1 MRQLRD
7 TVWQRRGTSWVWD
20 EEARN
25 QICVASEVWSL
36 RQFLRASKS
45 PGNWPDD
52 LPSNGGKT
60 LVVAG
65 LDGSLDLLTPGDAE
79 SWLGDAIKP
88 AILSFQDDWGS
99 DGALIFWLPGGHNR
113 VRANTATDEV
123 GWLCHAPHGHQIDL
137 GRILWGQAN
146 EYPQEILL
154 RDGGRPAGLFHLRI
168 T

>member
-7 TVWQRRGTSWVWD
+7 TVWRVRGTSWVWD

-36 RQFLRASKS
+36 RQFLRAK
-45 PGNWPDD
+45 GNWPDD
-52 LPSNGGKT
+52 LPSNGGRT

-65 LDGSLDLLTPGDAE
+65 LDGSLDLLTPTDAE
-79 SWLGDAIKP
+79 AWLGDAIKP
-88 AILSFQDDWGS
+88 AILSFQDEWGS
-99 DGALIFWLPGGHNR
+99 DGALVFWLPGGHNR
-113 VRANTATDEV
+113 VRAHASTDEV

-154 RDGGRPAGLFHLRI
+154 RDGGRPAGLYHLRI
-168 T
+168 S

>member
-7 TVWQRRGTSWVWD
+7 PVWQVRGTSWVWD

-25 QICVASEVWSL
+25 QICKASEVWSL
-36 RQFLRASKS
+36 RQFLRAK
-45 PGNWPDD
+45 GNWPDG
-52 LPSNGGKT
+52 LPSNGGRT

-79 SWLGDAIKP
+79 VWLGEAIKP
-88 AILSFQDDWGS
+88 AILSFQDEWGS
-99 DGALIFWLPGGHNR
+99 DGSLVFWLPGGHSR
-113 VRANTATDEV
+113 FKANAATDEV
-123 GWLCHAPHGHQIDL
+123 GWLCQAPHHGHQIDL

-146 EYPQEILL
+146 DYPQEILL
-154 RDGGRPAGLFHLRI
+154 REGAKPAGLFHLRI

>member
-25 QICVASEVWSL
+25 QICAASEVWSL
-36 RQFLRASKS
+36 RQFLRASKA
-45 PGNWPDD
+45 PGNWPGD

-65 LDGSLDLLTPGDAE
+65 LDGSLDLLTAADAE
-79 SWLGDAIKP
+79 AWLGDAIKP
-88 AILSFQDDWGS
+88 AILSFQDEWGS
-99 DGALIFWLPGGHNR
+99 DGALVFWLPEGHNR
-113 VRANTATDEV
+113 VRANAATDEV

-154 RDGGRPAGLFHLRI
+154 REGARAAGLFHLRI